1 MNILES
7 ARLFDEQLFLAING
21 SFATPLLDAL
31 FTLITVA
38 GDAIVWLAF
47 GTIFIVFYGGK
58 ESRKRLIIFLLTMAV
73 GGLCLNLTKEYF
85 DRDRPSIRFAHEVD
99 SGKIVVHTPYKR
111 HGYRSF
117 PSGHSQA
124 AFTAAG
130 FFIFFYRKKT
140 ILLLTAATLTAFSR
154 VYLGVHFPAD
164 IIAGSIMGILIS
176 YLSYRLYISSR
187 PASR

>member
-7 ARLFDEQLFLAING
+7 IRLFDEQLFLTING
-21 SFATPLLDAL
+21 SMSRPLLDAL

-38 GDAIVWLAF
+38 GDTIVWLAF

-58 ESRKRLIIFLLTMAV
+58 DSRKRLIIFLLTMAV

-130 FFIFFYRKKT
+130 FFIFFYRKKSL
-140 ILLLTAATLTAFSR
+140 LLLTAAMLTAFSR

-164 IIAGSIMGILIS
+164 IIAGSLMGILIS
-176 YLSYRLYISSR
+176 YGSYRLYMSGR
-187 PASR
+187 R